1 MSEKLPDRTIDDP
14 AALSGDV
21 YVQRFSVP
29 FEYPVHFTRRV
40 FHPRNALLADVL
52 DRLGEGRRHRAA
64 VFVDQGLADAN
75 GLLVNQVK
83 EYFHEHPAQMELAG
97 AVNLLPGGP
106 AVKSDYGAVREVLW
120 TIGNLHLD
128 RQSFVIAV
136 GGGSLLDT
144 VGFAASVAHRGL
156 RLIRVPSTT
165 LAQNDAGVGVKNGM
179 DEHGQKNFLG
189 TFAPPFAVVCDFDL
203 LRTLP
208 WEHWIAGAAEAFK
221 VAVIKDA
228 EFLDFLCTHA
238 KDLRGRDESV
248 MEQLVR
254 RCAVLHLEHIRT
266 GGDPFEFGSAR
277 PLDFGHWAAHRLEV
291 LSGRRLSHG
300 QAVAVGIALDTTYAA
315 GRGMIAPAE
324 RDRVLDAMDACGLP
338 TWTATLA
345 VRTDEGELAVLEG
358 IEQFREHLGGRL
370 NVTLPAGLGHKTEVH
385 HMDAAGIGAAV
396 EFLARRAPTRETP

>member
-1 MSEKLPDRTIDDP
+1 MSAKLPDQTNDP
-14 AALSGDV
+14 AALTGDV

-29 FEYPVHFTRRV
+29 FEYPVHFTRRA

-52 DRLGEGRRHRAA
+52 DRLGEGRRHRAV
-64 VFVDQGLADAN
+64 VFIDQGLADAN
-75 GLLVNQVK
+75 RLLVNQIK
-83 EYFHEHPAQMELAG
+83 EYFHEHPARLELAG

-221 VAVIKDA
+221 VAVIKDT

-315 GRGMIAPAE
+315 ACGLIAPAE
-324 RDRVLDAMDACGLP
+324 RDRVLDAMDVCGLP

-345 VRTDEGELAVLEG
+345 ARTDEGELAVLEG

-385 HMDAAGIGAAV
+385 HMDAAKIEAAV
-396 EFLARRAPTRETP
+396 EFLSRRAPARETP